1 MTLNDLELLYGRIFS
16 EVRRFRNED
25 RPVLSATKLYPI
37 KCSDCVH
44 IGGRSCAGGGVKQG
58 CGRKTCCFDLDGVI
72 EDFVRFN
79 DQRKDNFGLQT
90 SWQQCQTLDSYNVSV
105 ALLHCECV
113 TR

>member
-1 MTLNDLELLYGRIFS
+1 MTLSCYTAEFSRKFADLEMKIDPYCQRQNCTRLNVAIAFILVG
-16 EVRRFRNED
+16 
-25 RPVLSATKLYPI
+25 VLVL
-37 KCSDCVH
+37 
-44 IGGRSCAGGGVKQG
+44 GGGVKQG